1 MENQILTQMITQGV
15 FAVLFTYLL
24 IFVLRE
30 NGKREQKYQE
40 LLKSLSENYDILRTN
55 FCDFK
60 KLLESQMGRKR
71 V

>member
-24 IFVLRE
+24 LFVLRE

-40 LLKSLSENYDILRTN
+40 LLKSLSENYDVLRSN

-60 KLLESQMGRKR
+60 KLLEGQIRKAR
-71 V
+71 